1 MSKCKDTK
9 DRKVFNHV
17 TSKHKFDYKGIKTHM
32 HEISILQEL
41 PHTVGGFKNVHTIV
55 IAPNL

>member
-1 MSKCKDTK
+1 
-9 DRKVFNHV
+9 
-17 TSKHKFDYKGIKTHM
+17 M

>member
-9 DRKVFNHV
+9 DPKVFNHV
-17 TSKHKFDYKGIKTHM
+17 TSKHKFDYKGI